1 MLPTA
6 QRTIRLLWWLILL
19 LCFLPVAGRGRD
31 AQGNYVALGFGL
43 EACQTFLQA
52 RGNGLDMPYRHWLTG
67 YLMAVNK
74 LTNNTVDIRG
84 TTDTDGM
91 LGLLEQYCIKHPLHS
106 FSSAVEFLVTE
117 LYPKRLTHMPH
128 APAP

>member
-67 YLMAVNK
+67 YLTAVNK

-106 FSSAVEFLVTE
+106 FSSAVEFLASE
-117 LYPKRLTHMPH
+117 LYPKRLTHMPR